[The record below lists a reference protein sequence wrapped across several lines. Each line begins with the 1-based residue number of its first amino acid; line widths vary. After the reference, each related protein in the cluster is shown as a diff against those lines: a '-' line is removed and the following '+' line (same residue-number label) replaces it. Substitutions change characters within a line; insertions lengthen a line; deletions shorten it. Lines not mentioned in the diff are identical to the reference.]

1 MTDINH
7 DNTVYPSSSFSGSPY
22 LYGQVYTPSPD
33 TRLTQ
38 IKDLAVPQLVRR
50 TNGRYTIRFRF
61 KGATSPFLSVSTRS
75 TDRRTATMRQRELA
89 ATAKAFMLDRQE
101 VSLQELTTH
110 LKSMAEQFLTDET
123 NDYWNGLEVATL
135 VDEKSNLK
143 ELAATQ
149 ALSLDQQKGIRLA
162 LEVLTAAQQRVDT
175 GDTSGLIKL
184 TDGGGDDNNHTDEST
199 IGDSTAILNNEQGD
213 RPAVFTQVTAP
224 CSHSERPAV
233 ESQPEV
239 IHFRP
244 LESSRLDVNL
254 TSRRFKSLILQPSV
268 VFQELVTSLL
278 AEKVQILKSSSYK
291 DLSSSLNTVSRFL
304 PEDMD
309 LMSRSGWLAV
319 RDAMLASEVRPSTIN
334 KLLTKAKMCLD
345 YGLMN
350 GQLEGR
356 NPIERMKLTKDID
369 SKRRA
374 FTDEELER
382 LLVRVEAEYQFTRH
396 TAHTTSE
403 ARRWASLVSV
413 ITGARAAEVCH
424 LTKRDIVTLDNGL
437 VCIDINEDGEGK
449 SVKNKHSVRLVPLT
463 DGAYGFDLASFL
475 EWVYMQPEDEG
486 PLFGMTPSAYSSW
499 FNSRVI
505 TEALPDAENVSLHS
519 LRHWLATRMKERGVN
534 LVDAQ
539 GILGH
544 SSQSITYDLYGKGHA
559 VGRLAEVLKT
569 ALL

>member
-7 DNTVYPSSSFSGSPY
+7 DNTVCPSSSFSGSPY
-22 LYGQVYTPSPD
+22 LFQQVCTSRPD

-50 TNGRYTIRFRF
+50 ANGRYTIRFRL
-61 KGATSPFLSVSTRS
+61 KGKTIPFLSVSTRS
-75 TDRRTATMRQRELA
+75 TDRRVAIMRQRELA
-89 ATAKAFMLDRQE
+89 ATAKAFLLDRPD
-101 VSLQELTTH
+101 VSLQELTEH
-110 LKSMAEQFLTDET
+110 LRVMAEQFLGD
-123 NDYWNGLEVATL
+123 DYWNGLEVATL
-135 VDEKSNLK
+135 VNLK
-143 ELAATQ
+143 DTQ
-149 ALSLDQQKGIRLA
+149 ALNLDQQKGIRLA
-162 LEVLTAAQQRVDT
+162 LEVLTAAQLAPLAQQRVDT
-175 GDTSGLIKL
+175 GDTSGLIDIVN
-184 TDGGGDDNNHTDEST
+184 TDCST
-199 IGDSTAILNNEQGD
+199 IGDSTSILKNEQGD
-213 RPAVFTQVTAP
+213 RPAVFTQEPQPAI
-224 CSHSERPAV
+224 CSFS
-233 ESQPEV
+233 
-239 IHFRP
+239 
-244 LESSRLDVNL
+244 
-254 TSRRFKSLILQPSV
+254 
-268 VFQELVTSLL
+268 ELVSSLL
-278 AEKVQILKSSSYK
+278 AEKVQTLKSSSYK

-309 LMSRSGWLAV
+309 LMSRSEWLAV
-319 RDAMLASEVRPSTIN
+319 RDAMLAAEVRPSTIN

-382 LLVRVEAEYQFTRH
+382 LLVRVESEYQFTRH

-413 ITGARAAEVCH
+413 VTGARSAEVCH

-437 VCIDINEDGEGK
+437 VCIDINEDGDGK

-463 DGAYGFDLASFL
+463 DGACGFDLKSFL
-475 EWVYMQPEDEG
+475 EWVDTQPDEG

-499 FNSRVI
+499 FNSWVL

>member
-22 LYGQVYTPSPD
+22 LYQQVHTPSPD

-38 IKDLAVPQLVRR
+38 IKDLATPQLVRR
-50 TNGRYTIRFRF
+50 TNGRYTVRFRL

-75 TDRRTATMRQRELA
+75 TDRRVATMRQRELA
-89 ATAKAFMLDRQE
+89 ATAKAFMLDRPE
-101 VSLQELTTH
+101 VSLQELTEH
-110 LKSMAEQFLTDET
+110 LRSMAEQFLTDASD
-123 NDYWNGLEVATL
+123 DYWNGLEVATL

-175 GDTSGLIKL
+175 GDTSGLIDIVMNNSRDSGTSNL
-184 TDGGGDDNNHTDEST
+184 TDYST
-199 IGDSTAILNNEQGD
+199 ICDSMAILKNEQGD
-213 RPAVFTQVTAP
+213 RPVVFTQ
-224 CSHSERPAV
+224 ER
-233 ESQPEV
+233 QPEV
-239 IHFRP
+239 TIA
-244 LESSRLDVNL
+244 D
-254 TSRRFKSLILQPSV
+254 QPAICS
-268 VFQELVTSLL
+268 FSELVSSLL
-278 AEKVQILKSSSYK
+278 AEKVQTLKSSSYK

-309 LMSRSGWLAV
+309 LMSRSEWLAV

-356 NPIERMKLTKDID
+356 NPIERMKLTKDTD

-382 LLVRVEAEYQFTRH
+382 LLGRVEAEYQFTRH

-413 ITGARAAEVCH
+413 VTGARSAEVCH
-424 LTKRDIVTLDNGL
+424 LTKRDVVTLDNGL
-437 VCIDINEDGEGK
+437 VCIDINEDGDGK

-463 DGAYGFDLASFL
+463 DGACGLDLKSFL
-475 EWVYMQPEDEG
+475 EWVDMQPDEG

-499 FNSRVI
+499 FNSRVL

>member
-1 MTDINH
+1 MTDINY

-22 LYGQVYTPSPD
+22 LYGQVYTSSPD

-38 IKDLAVPQLVRR
+38 INLLGVAKPQLVRR
-50 TNGRYTIRFRF
+50 ANGRYTIRFRL
-61 KGATSPFLSVSTRS
+61 KGQTTPFLSVSTRS
-75 TDRRTATMRQRELA
+75 TDRRVATMRQRELA
-89 ATAKAFMLDRQE
+89 ATAKAFMLDRPE
-101 VSLQELTTH
+101 VSLQELTEH
-110 LKSMAEQFLTDET
+110 LRSMAEQFLTDASD
-123 NDYWNGLEVATL
+123 DYWNGLEVATL

-184 TDGGGDDNNHTDEST
+184 IDDNNLTDDST
-199 IGDSTAILNNEQGD
+199 IGDSTSILKNEQGD
-213 RPAVFTQVTAP
+213 RPAVFTQ
-224 CSHSERPAV
+224 ER
-233 ESQPEV
+233 
-239 IHFRP
+239 
-244 LESSRLDVNL
+244 
-254 TSRRFKSLILQPSV
+254 QPSV
-268 VFQELVTSLL
+268 VFSSLVSSLL
-278 AEKVQILKSSSYK
+278 AEKVQTLKTSSYK

-319 RDAMLASEVRPSTIN
+319 RDSMLASEVRPSTIN

-413 ITGARAAEVCH
+413 VTGARSAEVCH

-437 VCIDINEDGEGK
+437 VCIDINEDGDGK

-463 DGAYGFDLASFL
+463 DGVHGFDLKSFL
-475 EWVYMQPEDEG
+475 EWVDMQPDEG

-499 FNSRVI
+499 FNSRVL

-559 VGRLAEVLKT
+559 VQRLAD
-569 ALL
+569 ALAVTFG

>member
-1 MTDINH
+1 MTDINY

-22 LYGQVYTPSPD
+22 LYQQVYTPSPD

-38 IKDLAVPQLVRR
+38 INLLGVAKPQLVRR
-50 TNGRYTIRFRF
+50 ANGRYTIRFRL
-61 KGATSPFLSVSTRS
+61 KGQTTPFLSVSTRS
-75 TDRRTATMRQRELA
+75 TDRRVATMRQRELA
-89 ATAKAFMLDRQE
+89 ATAKAFMLDRPE
-101 VSLQELTTH
+101 VSLQELTAH
-110 LKSMAEQFLTDET
+110 LRSMAEQFLTDASD
-123 NDYWNGLEVATL
+123 DYWNGLEVATL

-184 TDGGGDDNNHTDEST
+184 IDGGVSQLTDDNNLTDDST
-199 IGDSTAILNNEQGD
+199 IGDSTSMLNNEQGD
-213 RPAVFTQVTAP
+213 RPAVFTQ
-224 CSHSERPAV
+224 ER
-233 ESQPEV
+233 QPEV
-239 IHFRP
+239 TIA
-244 LESSRLDVNL
+244 D
-254 TSRRFKSLILQPSV
+254 QPAICS
-268 VFQELVTSLL
+268 FSELVSSLL
-278 AEKVQILKSSSYK
+278 AEKVQTLKSSSYK

-309 LMSRSGWLAV
+309 LMSRSEWLAV

-345 YGLMN
+345 YALMN

-374 FTDEELER
+374 FTDEELDR
-382 LLVRVEAEYQFTRH
+382 LLVRVESEYQFTRH

-475 EWVYMQPEDEG
+475 SWVDTQPDEC

-499 FNSRVI
+499 FNSRVM
-505 TEALPDAENVSLHS
+505 TEALGDAENVSLHS
-519 LRHWLATRMKERGVN
+519 
-534 LVDAQ
+534 
-539 GILGH
+539 
-544 SSQSITYDLYGKGHA
+544 
-559 VGRLAEVLKT
+559 
-569 ALL
+569 

>member
-7 DNTVYPSSSFSGSPY
+7 DNTVCPSSSFSGSPY
-22 LYGQVYTPSPD
+22 LYQQVCTSSPD

-50 TNGRYTIRFRF
+50 ANGRYTIRFRL
-61 KGATSPFLSVSTRS
+61 KGQTIPFLSVSTRS
-75 TDRRTATMRQRELA
+75 TDRRVATMRQRELA
-89 ATAKAFMLDRQE
+89 ATAKSFMLDRPD
-101 VSLQELTTH
+101 VSLQELTDH
-110 LKSMAEQFLTDET
+110 LRSMAEQFLTDASD
-123 NDYWNGLEVATL
+123 DYWNGLEVATL

-175 GDTSGLIKL
+175 GDASGLIKL
-184 TDGGGDDNNHTDEST
+184 IDDNNHTDYST
-199 IGDSTAILNNEQGD
+199 IGDSTSILKNEQGD
-213 RPAVFTQVTAP
+213 RPAVFTQ
-224 CSHSERPAV
+224 ERQ
-233 ESQPEV
+233 S
-239 IHFRP
+239 
-244 LESSRLDVNL
+244 
-254 TSRRFKSLILQPSV
+254 SV
-268 VFQELVTSLL
+268 VFSSLVSSLL
-278 AEKVQILKSSSYK
+278 AEKVQTLKTSSYK

-319 RDAMLASEVRPSTIN
+319 RDSMLASEVRPSTIN

-382 LLVRVEAEYQFTRH
+382 LLVRVESEYQFTRH

-413 ITGARAAEVCH
+413 VTGARSAEVCH

-437 VCIDINEDGEGK
+437 VCIDINEDGDGK

-463 DGAYGFDLASFL
+463 DGAYGFDLTSFL
-475 EWVYMQPEDEG
+475 SWVDMQPDEG

-499 FNSRVI
+499 FNSRVL
-505 TEALPDAENVSLHS
+505 TEALGDSQDVSLHS

>member
-7 DNTVYPSSSFSGSPY
+7 DNTAYLSSYFSGSPY
-22 LYGQVYTPSPD
+22 LYGQAHTSSPD

-38 IKDLAVPQLVRR
+38 IKDLATPQLVRR
-50 TNGRYTIRFRF
+50 ANGRYTIRFRL
-61 KGATSPFLSVSTRS
+61 KGATTPFLSVSTRS
-75 TDRRTATMRQRELA
+75 TDRRVATMRQRELA
-89 ATAKAFMLDRQE
+89 ATAKAFMLDKPD
-101 VSLQELTTH
+101 VSLQELTAH
-110 LKSMAEQFLTDET
+110 LRSMAEQFLTDASD
-123 NDYWNGLEVATL
+123 DYWNGLEVATL

-175 GDTSGLIKL
+175 GDTSSLIKL
-184 TDGGGDDNNHTDEST
+184 IDGGVSQLTDDNNHTDYST
-199 IGDSTAILNNEQGD
+199 IGDSMAILSNEQGD
-213 RPAVFTQVTAP
+213 RPEVFT
-224 CSHSERPAV
+224 R

-239 IHFRP
+239 AIA
-244 LESSRLDVNL
+244 D
-254 TSRRFKSLILQPSV
+254 QPAICS
-268 VFQELVTSLL
+268 FSELVSSLL
-278 AEKVQILKSSSYK
+278 AEKVQTLKTSSYK

-309 LMSRSGWLAV
+309 MMSRSEWLAV
-319 RDAMLASEVRPSTIN
+319 RDAMLAAEVRPSTIN

-374 FTDEELER
+374 FTDEELEG
-382 LLVRVEAEYQFTRH
+382 LLIRVEAEYQFTRH
-396 TAHTTSE
+396 TAHTSSE

-413 ITGARAAEVCH
+413 VTGARSAEVCH

-475 EWVYMQPEDEG
+475 SWVNTQSDEG

-499 FNSRVI
+499 FNSRVL
-505 TEALPDAENVSLHS
+505 TEALGDAENVSLHS

-559 VGRLAEVLKT
+559 VGRLADVLKT

>member
-7 DNTVYPSSSFSGSPY
+7 DNTAYPSSYFSGSPY

-38 IKDLAVPQLVRR
+38 INLLGVAKPQLVRR
-50 TNGRYTIRFRF
+50 ANGRYTIRFRL
-61 KGATSPFLSVSTRS
+61 KGQTTPFLSVSTRS
-75 TDRRTATMRQRELA
+75 TDRRVATMRQRELA
-89 ATAKAFMLDRQE
+89 ATAKAFMLDRPE
-101 VSLQELTTH
+101 VSLQELTEH
-110 LKSMAEQFLTDET
+110 LRSMAEQFLTDASD
-123 NDYWNGLEVATL
+123 DYWNGLEVATL

-184 TDGGGDDNNHTDEST
+184 IDDNNHTDYST
-199 IGDSTAILNNEQGD
+199 IGDSTSILKNEQGD
-213 RPAVFTQVTAP
+213 RPVVFTQ
-224 CSHSERPAV
+224 ER
-233 ESQPEV
+233 QPEV
-239 IHFRP
+239 TICSF
-244 LESSRLDVNL
+244 S
-254 TSRRFKSLILQPSV
+254 
-268 VFQELVTSLL
+268 ELVSSLL
-278 AEKVQILKSSSYK
+278 AEKVQTLKSSSYK

-309 LMSRSGWLAV
+309 LMSRSEWLAV

-356 NPIERMKLTKDID
+356 NPIERMKLTKDVD

-374 FTDEELER
+374 FTDEEMER
-382 LLVRVEAEYQFTRH
+382 LLVRVESEYQFTRH

-413 ITGARAAEVCH
+413 VTGARSAEVCH

-437 VCIDINEDGEGK
+437 VCIDINEDGDGK

-463 DGAYGFDLASFL
+463 DGACGLDLKSFL
-475 EWVYMQPEDEG
+475 EWVDMQPDEG

-499 FNSRVI
+499 FNSRVL
-505 TEALPDAENVSLHS
+505 TEALGEATDVSLHS
-519 LRHWLATRMKERGVN
+519 LRHWLATRMKERGAN

>member
-1 MTDINH
+1 
-7 DNTVYPSSSFSGSPY
+7 
-22 LYGQVYTPSPD
+22 
-33 TRLTQ
+33 
-38 IKDLAVPQLVRR
+38 
-50 TNGRYTIRFRF
+50 
-61 KGATSPFLSVSTRS
+61 
-75 TDRRTATMRQRELA
+75 MRQRELA
-89 ATAKAFMLDRQE
+89 ATAKAFMLDRPE
-101 VSLQELTTH
+101 VSLQELTEH
-110 LKSMAEQFLTDET
+110 LRSMAEQFLTDASD
-123 NDYWNGLEVATL
+123 DYWNGLEVATL

-184 TDGGGDDNNHTDEST
+184 IDDNNLTDDST
-199 IGDSTAILNNEQGD
+199 ICDSMAILSNEHGVSTE
-213 RPAVFTQVTAP
+213 VFTQVTAP
-224 CSHSERPAV
+224 CSHSER
-233 ESQPEV
+233 QPEV
-239 IHFRP
+239 AICSF
-244 LESSRLDVNL
+244 S
-254 TSRRFKSLILQPSV
+254 
-268 VFQELVTSLL
+268 ELVSSLL
-278 AEKVQILKSSSYK
+278 AEKVQTLKSSSYK

-309 LMSRSGWLAV
+309 LMSRSEWLAV

-356 NPIERMKLTKDID
+356 NPIERMKLTKDTD

-382 LLVRVEAEYQFTRH
+382 LLVRVESEYQFTRH

-413 ITGARAAEVCH
+413 VTGARSAEVCH

-437 VCIDINEDGEGK
+437 VCIDINEDGDGK

-463 DGAYGFDLASFL
+463 DGVHGFDLTSFL
-475 EWVYMQPEDEG
+475 EWVDMQPDEG

-499 FNSRVI
+499 FNSRVL

-544 SSQSITYDLYGKGHA
+544 SSQSITYDLYGRGHA

>member
-38 IKDLAVPQLVRR
+38 INLLGVAKPQLVRR
-50 TNGRYTIRFRF
+50 ANGRYTIRFRL
-61 KGATSPFLSVSTRS
+61 KGQTTPFLSVSTRS
-75 TDRRTATMRQRELA
+75 TDRRVATMRQRELA
-89 ATAKAFMLDRQE
+89 ATAKAFMLDRPE
-101 VSLQELTTH
+101 VSLQELTEH
-110 LKSMAEQFLTDET
+110 LRSMAEQFLTDASD
-123 NDYWNGLEVATL
+123 DYWNGLEVATL

-184 TDGGGDDNNHTDEST
+184 IDGNNHTDYST
-199 IGDSTAILNNEQGD
+199 IGDSTSILKNEQGD
-213 RPAVFTQVTAP
+213 RPVVFTQ
-224 CSHSERPAV
+224 ER
-233 ESQPEV
+233 QPEV
-239 IHFRP
+239 TICSF
-244 LESSRLDVNL
+244 S
-254 TSRRFKSLILQPSV
+254 
-268 VFQELVTSLL
+268 ELLSSLL
-278 AEKVQILKSSSYK
+278 AEKVQTLKSSSYK

-309 LMSRSGWLAV
+309 LMSRSEWLAV
-319 RDAMLASEVRPSTIN
+319 RDSMLASEVRPSTIN

-382 LLVRVEAEYQFTRH
+382 LLVRVESEYQFTRH

-413 ITGARAAEVCH
+413 VTGARSAEVCH

-437 VCIDINEDGEGK
+437 VCIDINEDGDGK

-463 DGAYGFDLASFL
+463 DGAYGFDLTSFL
-475 EWVYMQPEDEG
+475 EWVDMQPYEG

-499 FNSRVI
+499 FNSRVL
-505 TEALPDAENVSLHS
+505 TEALPDAMDVSLHS

>member
-22 LYGQVYTPSPD
+22 LYQQVCTSSPD

-50 TNGRYTIRFRF
+50 ANGRYTIRFRL
-61 KGATSPFLSVSTRS
+61 KGQTIPFLSVSTRS
-75 TDRRTATMRQRELA
+75 TDRRVATMRQRELA
-89 ATAKAFMLDRQE
+89 ATAKSFMLDRPE
-101 VSLQELTTH
+101 VSLQELTEH
-110 LKSMAEQFLTDET
+110 LRSMAEQFLTDASD
-123 NDYWNGLEVATL
+123 DYWNGLEVATL

-184 TDGGGDDNNHTDEST
+184 IDGGVSQLTDDDNHTDYST
-199 IGDSTAILNNEQGD
+199 IGDSTSILKNEQGD
-213 RPAVFTQVTAP
+213 RPAVFTQ
-224 CSHSERPAV
+224 ERQ
-233 ESQPEV
+233 S
-239 IHFRP
+239 
-244 LESSRLDVNL
+244 
-254 TSRRFKSLILQPSV
+254 SV
-268 VFQELVTSLL
+268 VFSSLVSSLL
-278 AEKVQILKSSSYK
+278 AEKVQTLKSSSYK

-309 LMSRSGWLAV
+309 LMSRSEWLAV

-382 LLVRVEAEYQFTRH
+382 LLVRVESEYQFTRH

-413 ITGARAAEVCH
+413 VTGARSAEVCH

-437 VCIDINEDGEGK
+437 VCIDINEDGDGK

-475 EWVYMQPEDEG
+475 SWVDTQPDEG

-499 FNSRVI
+499 FNSRVM
-505 TEALPDAENVSLHS
+505 TEALGDAENVSLHS

>member
-1 MTDINH
+1 
-7 DNTVYPSSSFSGSPY
+7 
-22 LYGQVYTPSPD
+22 
-33 TRLTQ
+33 
-38 IKDLAVPQLVRR
+38 
-50 TNGRYTIRFRF
+50 
-61 KGATSPFLSVSTRS
+61 
-75 TDRRTATMRQRELA
+75 MRQRELA
-89 ATAKAFMLDRQE
+89 ATAKAFMLDRPE
-101 VSLQELTTH
+101 VSLQELTEH
-110 LKSMAEQFLTDET
+110 LRSMAEQFLTDASD
-123 NDYWNGLEVATL
+123 DYWNGLEVATL

-175 GDTSGLIKL
+175 GDTSGLIDIVMNNSRDSGTSNL
-184 TDGGGDDNNHTDEST
+184 TNNST
-199 IGDSTAILNNEQGD
+199 ICDSMAILSNEQGVS
-213 RPAVFTQVTAP
+213 PEVFTR
-224 CSHSERPAV
+224 ER
-233 ESQPEV
+233 
-239 IHFRP
+239 
-244 LESSRLDVNL
+244 
-254 TSRRFKSLILQPSV
+254 QPSV
-268 VFQELVTSLL
+268 VFSSLVSSLL
-278 AEKVQILKSSSYK
+278 AEKVQTLKSSSYK

-319 RDAMLASEVRPSTIN
+319 RDSMLASEVRPSTIN

-345 YGLMN
+345 YALMN

-356 NPIERMKLTKDID
+356 NPIERMKLVKDVE

-382 LLVRVEAEYQFTRH
+382 LLGRVEAEYQFTRH
-396 TAHTTSE
+396 TAQTSSE

-475 EWVYMQPEDEG
+475 SWVDTQPDEG

-499 FNSRVI
+499 FNSRVM
-505 TEALPDAENVSLHS
+505 TEALGDAENVSLHS

>member
-1 MTDINH
+1 MTDINQ

-22 LYGQVYTPSPD
+22 LYQQVYTSSPD

-38 IKDLAVPQLVRR
+38 INLLSVAKPQLVRR
-50 TNGRYTIRFRF
+50 ANGRYTIRFRL
-61 KGATSPFLSVSTRS
+61 KGQTTPFLSVSTRS
-75 TDRRTATMRQRELA
+75 TDRRVATMRQRELA
-89 ATAKAFMLDRQE
+89 ATAKAFMLDRPE
-101 VSLQELTTH
+101 VSLQELTEH
-110 LKSMAEQFLTDET
+110 LRSMAEQFLTDASD
-123 NDYWNGLEVATL
+123 DYWNGLEVATL

-175 GDTSGLIKL
+175 GDTSGLIDIVMNNL
-184 TDGGGDDNNHTDEST
+184 TNNST
-199 IGDSTAILNNEQGD
+199 ICDSMAILSNEQGVS
-213 RPAVFTQVTAP
+213 PEVFTQ
-224 CSHSERPAV
+224 ER
-233 ESQPEV
+233 QPEV
-239 IHFRP
+239 AICSF
-244 LESSRLDVNL
+244 S
-254 TSRRFKSLILQPSV
+254 
-268 VFQELVTSLL
+268 ELVSSLL
-278 AEKVQILKSSSYK
+278 AEKVQTLKSSSYK

-304 PEDMD
+304 PEDMA

-403 ARRWASLVSV
+403 ARRWASLVFV
-413 ITGARAAEVCH
+413 VTGARSAEVCH

-437 VCIDINEDGEGK
+437 VCIDINEDGDGK

-463 DGAYGFDLASFL
+463 DGVHGFDLKSFL
-475 EWVYMQPEDEG
+475 EWVDMQPDEG

-499 FNSRVI
+499 FNSRVL
-505 TEALPDAENVSLHS
+505 TEALPDADNVSLHS

>member
-1 MTDINH
+1 
-7 DNTVYPSSSFSGSPY
+7 
-22 LYGQVYTPSPD
+22 
-33 TRLTQ
+33 
-38 IKDLAVPQLVRR
+38 
-50 TNGRYTIRFRF
+50 
-61 KGATSPFLSVSTRS
+61 
-75 TDRRTATMRQRELA
+75 MRQRELA
-89 ATAKAFMLDRQE
+89 VTAKAFMLDRPD
-101 VSLQELTTH
+101 VSLQELTAH
-110 LKSMAEQFLTDET
+110 LRSMAEQFLTDASD
-123 NDYWNGLEVATL
+123 DYWNGLEVATL

-175 GDTSGLIKL
+175 GDTSGLIDIVMNNL
-184 TDGGGDDNNHTDEST
+184 TNNST
-199 IGDSTAILNNEQGD
+199 IGDFTSILENEQGVS
-213 RPAVFTQVTAP
+213 PEVFTQVTAP
-224 CSHSERPAV
+224 CSHSER
-233 ESQPEV
+233 QPEV
-239 IHFRP
+239 AIA
-244 LESSRLDVNL
+244 D
-254 TSRRFKSLILQPSV
+254 QPAICS
-268 VFQELVTSLL
+268 FSELVSSLL
-278 AEKVQILKSSSYK
+278 AEKVQNLKSSSYK

-304 PEDMD
+304 PEGMD
-309 LMSRSGWLAV
+309 LMSRSEWLAV
-319 RDAMLASEVRPSTIN
+319 RDAMLAAEVRPSTIN

-356 NPIERMKLTKDID
+356 NPIERMKLTKDTD

-374 FTDEELER
+374 FTDEELEG
-382 LLVRVEAEYQFTRH
+382 LLIRVEAEYQFTRH

-413 ITGARAAEVCH
+413 VTGARAAEVCH

-463 DGAYGFDLASFL
+463 DGAYGFDLKSFL
-475 EWVYMQPEDEG
+475 EWVYMQPDEG

-499 FNSRVI
+499 FNSRVL

>member
-7 DNTVYPSSSFSGSPY
+7 DNTVYQSSSFSGSPY
-22 LYGQVYTPSPD
+22 LYQQVYTSSPD

-38 IKDLAVPQLVRR
+38 INLLSVAKPQLVRR
-50 TNGRYTIRFRF
+50 ANGRYTIRFRL
-61 KGATSPFLSVSTRS
+61 KGQTIPFLSVSTRS
-75 TDRRTATMRQRELA
+75 TDRRVATMRQRELA
-89 ATAKAFMLDRQE
+89 ATAKSFMLDRPD
-101 VSLQELTTH
+101 VSLQELTEH
-110 LKSMAEQFLTDET
+110 LRSMAEQFLTDASD
-123 NDYWNGLEVATL
+123 DYWNGLEVATL

-184 TDGGGDDNNHTDEST
+184 IDDNNHTDYST
-199 IGDSTAILNNEQGD
+199 IGDSTSILKNEQGD
-213 RPAVFTQVTAP
+213 RPAVFTQ
-224 CSHSERPAV
+224 ER
-233 ESQPEV
+233 
-239 IHFRP
+239 
-244 LESSRLDVNL
+244 
-254 TSRRFKSLILQPSV
+254 QPSV
-268 VFQELVTSLL
+268 VFSSLVSSLL
-278 AEKVQILKSSSYK
+278 AEKVQTLKSSSYK

-309 LMSRSGWLAV
+309 LMSRSEWLAV
-319 RDAMLASEVRPSTIN
+319 RDSMLASEVRPSTIN

-413 ITGARAAEVCH
+413 VTGARSAEVCH

-437 VCIDINEDGEGK
+437 VCIDINEDGDGK

-463 DGAYGFDLASFL
+463 DGVCGFSLKSFL
-475 EWVYMQPEDEG
+475 KWVDTQPADG

-499 FNSRVI
+499 FNSRVL
-505 TEALPDAENVSLHS
+505 TEALGDAENVSLHS

-559 VGRLAEVLKT
+559 VQRLAEVLKT

>member
-38 IKDLAVPQLVRR
+38 INLLGVAKPQLVRR
-50 TNGRYTIRFRF
+50 ANGRYTIRFRL
-61 KGATSPFLSVSTRS
+61 KGQTTPFLSVSTRS
-75 TDRRTATMRQRELA
+75 TDRRVATMRQRELA
-89 ATAKAFMLDRQE
+89 ATAKAFMLDRPE
-101 VSLQELTTH
+101 VSLQELTEH
-110 LKSMAEQFLTDET
+110 LRSMAEQFLTDASD
-123 NDYWNGLEVATL
+123 DYWNGLEVATL

-175 GDTSGLIKL
+175 GDTSSLIKL
-184 TDGGGDDNNHTDEST
+184 IDDNNHTDYST
-199 IGDSTAILNNEQGD
+199 ISDSTSILKNEQGD
-213 RPAVFTQVTAP
+213 RPAVLTQ
-224 CSHSERPAV
+224 ER
-233 ESQPEV
+233 
-239 IHFRP
+239 
-244 LESSRLDVNL
+244 
-254 TSRRFKSLILQPSV
+254 QPSV
-268 VFQELVTSLL
+268 VFSSLVSSLL
-278 AEKVQILKSSSYK
+278 AEKVQTLKSSSYK

-304 PEDMD
+304 TTGMD
-309 LMSRSGWLAV
+309 LMSRSEWLAV
-319 RDAMLASEVRPSTIN
+319 RDAMLAAEVRPSTIN

-413 ITGARAAEVCH
+413 VTGARSAEVCH
-424 LTKRDIVTLDNGL
+424 LTKRDVVTLDNGL
-437 VCIDINEDGEGK
+437 VCIDINEDGDGK

-463 DGAYGFDLASFL
+463 DG
-475 EWVYMQPEDEG
+475 V
-486 PLFGMTPSAYSSW
+486 
-499 FNSRVI
+499 
-505 TEALPDAENVSLHS
+505 
-519 LRHWLATRMKERGVN
+519 
-534 LVDAQ
+534 
-539 GILGH
+539 
-544 SSQSITYDLYGKGHA
+544 
-559 VGRLAEVLKT
+559 
-569 ALL
+569 

>member
-1 MTDINH
+1 
-7 DNTVYPSSSFSGSPY
+7 
-22 LYGQVYTPSPD
+22 
-33 TRLTQ
+33 
-38 IKDLAVPQLVRR
+38 
-50 TNGRYTIRFRF
+50 
-61 KGATSPFLSVSTRS
+61 
-75 TDRRTATMRQRELA
+75 MRQRELA
-89 ATAKAFMLDRQE
+89 ATAKAFMLDRPE
-101 VSLQELTTH
+101 VSLQELTEH
-110 LKSMAEQFLTDET
+110 LRSMAEQFLTDASD
-123 NDYWNGLEVATL
+123 DYWNGLEVATL

-184 TDGGGDDNNHTDEST
+184 IDDNNHTDYST
-199 IGDSTAILNNEQGD
+199 IGDSTSILKNEQGD
-213 RPAVFTQVTAP
+213 RPVVFTQ
-224 CSHSERPAV
+224 ER
-233 ESQPEV
+233 QPEV
-239 IHFRP
+239 TICSF
-244 LESSRLDVNL
+244 S
-254 TSRRFKSLILQPSV
+254 
-268 VFQELVTSLL
+268 ELVSSLL
-278 AEKVQILKSSSYK
+278 AEKVQTLKSSSYK

-309 LMSRSGWLAV
+309 LMSRSEWLAV

-356 NPIERMKLTKDID
+356 NPIERMKLTKDVD

-374 FTDEELER
+374 FTDEELEK

-403 ARRWASLVSV
+403 ARRWATLVSV
-413 ITGARAAEVCH
+413 VTGARSAEVCH
-424 LTKRDIVTLDNGL
+424 LIKRDIVTIDKM
-437 VCIDINEDGEGK
+437 VCIDINEDGDGK

-463 DGAYGFDLASFL
+463 DGAYGFDLTSFL
-475 EWVYMQPEDEG
+475 SWVDAQPDDG

-499 FNSRVI
+499 FNSRVL
-505 TEALPDAENVSLHS
+505 TEALPDADNVSLHS

-544 SSQSITYDLYGKGHA
+544 SSQSITHDLYGKGHA
-559 VGRLAEVLKT
+559 VGRLAD
-569 ALL
+569 ALNLALVGM

>member
-1 MTDINH
+1 
-7 DNTVYPSSSFSGSPY
+7 
-22 LYGQVYTPSPD
+22 
-33 TRLTQ
+33 
-38 IKDLAVPQLVRR
+38 
-50 TNGRYTIRFRF
+50 
-61 KGATSPFLSVSTRS
+61 
-75 TDRRTATMRQRELA
+75 MRQRELA
-89 ATAKAFMLDRQE
+89 ATAKAFMLDRPE
-101 VSLQELTTH
+101 VSLQELTEH
-110 LKSMAEQFLTDET
+110 LRSMAEQFLTDASD
-123 NDYWNGLEVATL
+123 DYWNGLEVATL

-175 GDTSGLIKL
+175 GDTSGLIDIVMNNSRDSGTSNL
-184 TDGGGDDNNHTDEST
+184 TDYST
-199 IGDSTAILNNEQGD
+199 ICDSMAILKNEQGD
-213 RPAVFTQVTAP
+213 RPVVFTQ
-224 CSHSERPAV
+224 ER
-233 ESQPEV
+233 QPEV
-239 IHFRP
+239 TIA
-244 LESSRLDVNL
+244 D
-254 TSRRFKSLILQPSV
+254 QPAICS
-268 VFQELVTSLL
+268 FSELVSSLL
-278 AEKVQILKSSSYK
+278 AEKVQTLKSSSYK

-309 LMSRSGWLAV
+309 LMSRSEWLAV

-356 NPIERMKLTKDID
+356 NPIERMKLTKDTD

-403 ARRWASLVSV
+403 ARRWASLLSV
-413 ITGARAAEVCH
+413 VTGARSAEVCH

-475 EWVYMQPEDEG
+475 SWVNTQSDEG

-505 TEALPDAENVSLHS
+505 TEALPDAEKRISTQS
-519 LRHWLATRMKERGVN
+519 ETLAGDPDER
-534 LVDAQ
+534 AW
-539 GILGH
+539 
-544 SSQSITYDLYGKGHA
+544 SQSGGCSGHLGA
-559 VGRLAEVLKT
+559 QQSVNYV
-569 ALL
+569 

>member
-22 LYGQVYTPSPD
+22 LYQQVYTSSPD

-38 IKDLAVPQLVRR
+38 ISLLSVAKPQLVRR
-50 TNGRYTIRFRF
+50 ANGRYTIRFRL
-61 KGATSPFLSVSTRS
+61 KGQTTPFLSVSTRS
-75 TDRRTATMRQRELA
+75 TDRRVATMRQRELA
-89 ATAKAFMLDRQE
+89 ATAKAFMLDRPD
-101 VSLQELTTH
+101 VSLQELTEH
-110 LKSMAEQFLTDET
+110 LRSMAEQFLTDASD
-123 NDYWNGLEVATL
+123 DYWNGLEVATL

-184 TDGGGDDNNHTDEST
+184 IDGGVSQLTDDNNLTDDST
-199 IGDSTAILNNEQGD
+199 IGDSTSILNNEQGD
-213 RPAVFTQVTAP
+213 RPAVFTQ
-224 CSHSERPAV
+224 ERQ
-233 ESQPEV
+233 S
-239 IHFRP
+239 
-244 LESSRLDVNL
+244 
-254 TSRRFKSLILQPSV
+254 SV
-268 VFQELVTSLL
+268 VFSSLVSSLL
-278 AEKVQILKSSSYK
+278 AEKVQTLKTSSYK

-319 RDAMLASEVRPSTIN
+319 RDSMLASEVRPSTIN

-345 YGLMN
+345 YALMN

-356 NPIERMKLTKDID
+356 NPIERMKLVKDVE

-382 LLVRVEAEYQFTRH
+382 LLGRVEAEYQFTRH
-396 TAHTTSE
+396 TAQTSSE

-475 EWVYMQPEDEG
+475 SWVDTQPDEG

-499 FNSRVI
+499 FNSRVM
-505 TEALPDAENVSLHS
+505 TEALGDAENVSLHS
-519 LRHWLATRMKERGVN
+519 LRHWLATCMKERGVN

-569 ALL
+569 A

>member
-1 MTDINH
+1 
-7 DNTVYPSSSFSGSPY
+7 
-22 LYGQVYTPSPD
+22 
-33 TRLTQ
+33 
-38 IKDLAVPQLVRR
+38 
-50 TNGRYTIRFRF
+50 
-61 KGATSPFLSVSTRS
+61 
-75 TDRRTATMRQRELA
+75 MRQRELA
-89 ATAKAFMLDRQE
+89 ATAKAFLLDRQE
-101 VSLQELTTH
+101 VSLQELTAH

-135 VDEKSNLK
+135 VDEKANLK
-143 ELAATQ
+143 EIAASQ
-149 ALSLDQQKGIRLA
+149 ALSIDQQRGIKLA

-175 GDTSGLIKL
+175 GDTSGLI
-184 TDGGGDDNNHTDEST
+184 GIIDNNHTVKST
-199 IGDSTAILNNEQGD
+199 ICDSMAILSNEQGVS
-213 RPAVFTQVTAP
+213 PEVFTQVTAP
-224 CSHSERPAV
+224 CSHSER
-233 ESQPEV
+233 
-239 IHFRP
+239 
-244 LESSRLDVNL
+244 
-254 TSRRFKSLILQPSV
+254 QPSV
-268 VFQELVTSLL
+268 VFSSLVSSLL
-278 AEKVQILKSSSYK
+278 AEKVQTLKTSSYK

-309 LMSRSGWLAV
+309 LMSRSEWLAV

-403 ARRWASLVSV
+403 ARRWATLVSV
-413 ITGARAAEVCH
+413 VTGARSAEVCH

-437 VCIDINEDGEGK
+437 VCIDINEDGGGK

-463 DGAYGFDLASFL
+463 DGVHGFDLKSFL
-475 EWVYMQPEDEG
+475 EWVDMQPDEG

-499 FNSRVI
+499 FNSRVL
-505 TEALPDAENVSLHS
+505 TETLPDAENVSLHS

-544 SSQSITYDLYGKGHA
+544 SSQSITYDLYGRGHA
-559 VGRLAEVLKT
+559 VQRLADALVMTHVNCLKSND
-569 ALL
+569 

>member
-1 MTDINH
+1 MIDINH

-22 LYGQVYTPSPD
+22 LYQQVYTSSPD

-38 IKDLAVPQLVRR
+38 ISLLGVAKPQLVRR
-50 TNGRYTIRFRF
+50 ANGRYTIRFRL
-61 KGATSPFLSVSTRS
+61 KGQTTPFLSVSTRS
-75 TDRRTATMRQRELA
+75 IDRRVATMRQRELA
-89 ATAKAFMLDRQE
+89 ATAKAFMLDRPE
-101 VSLQELTTH
+101 VSLQELTEH
-110 LKSMAEQFLTDET
+110 LRSMAEQFLTDASD
-123 NDYWNGLEVATL
+123 DYWNGLEVATL

-162 LEVLTAAQQRVDT
+162 LEVLTATQQRVDT
-175 GDTSGLIKL
+175 GDASGLIKL
-184 TDGGGDDNNHTDEST
+184 IDGGVSQLTDDNNHTDYST
-199 IGDSTAILNNEQGD
+199 IGDFTSILKNEQGD
-213 RPAVFTQVTAP
+213 RPAVFTQ
-224 CSHSERPAV
+224 ER
-233 ESQPEV
+233 QPEV
-239 IHFRP
+239 AIA
-244 LESSRLDVNL
+244 D
-254 TSRRFKSLILQPSV
+254 QPAICS
-268 VFQELVTSLL
+268 FSELVSSLL
-278 AEKVQILKSSSYK
+278 AEKVQTLKSSSYK

-309 LMSRSGWLAV
+309 LMSRSEWLAV
-319 RDAMLASEVRPSTIN
+319 RDSMLAAEVRPSTIN

-396 TAHTTSE
+396 TAQTSSE

-413 ITGARAAEVCH
+413 VTGARSAEVCH

-437 VCIDINEDGEGK
+437 VCIDINEDGDGK

-463 DGAYGFDLASFL
+463 DGVHGFDLKSFL
-475 EWVYMQPEDEG
+475 EWVDMQPDEG

-499 FNSRVI
+499 FNSRVL
-505 TEALPDAENVSLHS
+505 TEALGDAENVSLHS

-544 SSQSITYDLYGKGHA
+544 SSQSITYDLYGRGHA
-559 VGRLAEVLKT
+559 VQRLAD
-569 ALL
+569 ALVMTHG

>member
-1 MTDINH
+1 MTDINY
-7 DNTVYPSSSFSGSPY
+7 DNTGWTYSSFSGSPY
-22 LYGQVYTPSPD
+22 LYGQAHTSSPD

-38 IKDLAVPQLVRR
+38 IKDLATPQLVRR
-50 TNGRYTIRFRF
+50 ANGRYTIRFRL
-61 KGATSPFLSVSTRS
+61 KGATTPFLSVSTRS
-75 TDRRTATMRQRELA
+75 TDRRVATMRQRELA
-89 ATAKAFMLDRQE
+89 ATAKAFMLDKPD
-101 VSLQELTTH
+101 VSLQELTAH
-110 LKSMAEQFLTDET
+110 LRSMAEQFLTDASD
-123 NDYWNGLEVATL
+123 DYWNGLEVATL

-175 GDTSGLIKL
+175 GDTSSLIKL
-184 TDGGGDDNNHTDEST
+184 IDGGVSQLTDDNNHIDEST
-199 IGDSTAILNNEQGD
+199 IGDSTSILKNEQGD
-213 RPAVFTQVTAP
+213 RPEVFTQVTAP
-224 CSHSERPAV
+224 CSHSERQ
-233 ESQPEV
+233 S
-239 IHFRP
+239 
-244 LESSRLDVNL
+244 
-254 TSRRFKSLILQPSV
+254 SV
-268 VFQELVTSLL
+268 VFSSLVSSLL
-278 AEKVQILKSSSYK
+278 AEKVQTLKSSSYK

-319 RDAMLASEVRPSTIN
+319 RDAMLAAEVRPSTIN

-345 YGLMN
+345 YALMN
-350 GQLEGR
+350 GHLEGR

-396 TAHTTSE
+396 TAQTTSE

-413 ITGARAAEVCH
+413 VTGARSAEVCH

-475 EWVYMQPEDEG
+475 SWVNTQADEG

-499 FNSRVI
+499 FNSRVL
-505 TEALPDAENVSLHS
+505 TEALGDAENVSLHS

-559 VGRLAEVLKT
+559 VGRLADVLKT

>member
-1 MTDINH
+1 
-7 DNTVYPSSSFSGSPY
+7 
-22 LYGQVYTPSPD
+22 
-33 TRLTQ
+33 
-38 IKDLAVPQLVRR
+38 
-50 TNGRYTIRFRF
+50 
-61 KGATSPFLSVSTRS
+61 
-75 TDRRTATMRQRELA
+75 MRQRELA
-89 ATAKAFMLDRQE
+89 ATAKSFMLDRPD
-101 VSLQELTTH
+101 VSLQELTDH
-110 LKSMAEQFLTDET
+110 LRSMAEQFLTDASD
-123 NDYWNGLEVATL
+123 DYWNGLEVATL

-175 GDTSGLIKL
+175 GDTSGLIDIVMNNP
-184 TDGGGDDNNHTDEST
+184 TDYST
-199 IGDSTAILNNEQGD
+199 ICDSMAILSNEQGVS
-213 RPAVFTQVTAP
+213 PEVFTQ
-224 CSHSERPAV
+224 ER
-233 ESQPEV
+233 QPEV
-239 IHFRP
+239 AICSF
-244 LESSRLDVNL
+244 S
-254 TSRRFKSLILQPSV
+254 
-268 VFQELVTSLL
+268 ELVSSLL
-278 AEKVQILKSSSYK
+278 AEKVQTLKSSSYK

-309 LMSRSGWLAV
+309 LMSRSEWLAV

-369 SKRRA
+369 SRRRA

-382 LLVRVEAEYQFTRH
+382 LLVRVESEYQFTRH

-413 ITGARAAEVCH
+413 VTGARSAEVCH

-437 VCIDINEDGEGK
+437 VCIDINEDGDGK

-463 DGAYGFDLASFL
+463 DGAYGFDLTSFL
-475 EWVYMQPEDEG
+475 SWVDAQPDDS
-486 PLFGMTPSAYSSW
+486 PLFGMTPSAYSNW
-499 FNSRVI
+499 FNSRVL
-505 TEALPDAENVSLHS
+505 TEALGDATDVSLHS

-559 VGRLAEVLKT
+559 VGRLAD
-569 ALL
+569 ALAVALSTP

>member
-22 LYGQVYTPSPD
+22 LYQQVYTSSPD

-38 IKDLAVPQLVRR
+38 INLLGVACSLLAKPQLVRR
-50 TNGRYTIRFRF
+50 ANGRYTIRFRL
-61 KGATSPFLSVSTRS
+61 KGQTIPFLSVSTRS
-75 TDRRTATMRQRELA
+75 TDRRVATMRQRELA
-89 ATAKAFMLDRQE
+89 ATAKSFMLDRPD
-101 VSLQELTTH
+101 VSLQELTEH
-110 LKSMAEQFLTDET
+110 LRSMAEQFLTDASD
-123 NDYWNGLEVATL
+123 DYWNGLEVATL

-175 GDTSGLIKL
+175 GDTSGLIDIVMNNSRDSGTSNL
-184 TDGGGDDNNHTDEST
+184 TDYST
-199 IGDSTAILNNEQGD
+199 IGDSMAILSNEQGVS
-213 RPAVFTQVTAP
+213 PEVFTQ
-224 CSHSERPAV
+224 ER
-233 ESQPEV
+233 
-239 IHFRP
+239 
-244 LESSRLDVNL
+244 
-254 TSRRFKSLILQPSV
+254 QPSV
-268 VFQELVTSLL
+268 VFSSLVSSLL
-278 AEKVQILKSSSYK
+278 AEKVQTLKSSSYK

-309 LMSRSGWLAV
+309 LMSRSEWLAV
-319 RDAMLASEVRPSTIN
+319 RDSMLAAEVRPSTIN

-345 YGLMN
+345 YALMN

-356 NPIERMKLTKDID
+356 NPIERMKLVKDVE

-382 LLVRVEAEYQFTRH
+382 LLGRVEAEYQFTRH
-396 TAHTTSE
+396 TAQTSSE

-475 EWVYMQPEDEG
+475 SWVDTQPDEG

-499 FNSRVI
+499 FNSRVM
-505 TEALPDAENVSLHS
+505 TEALGDAENVSLHS

-559 VGRLAEVLKT
+559 VGRLADVLKT

>member
-22 LYGQVYTPSPD
+22 LYQQVYTSSPD

-38 IKDLAVPQLVRR
+38 INLLSVAKPQLVRR
-50 TNGRYTIRFRF
+50 ANGRYTIRFRL
-61 KGATSPFLSVSTRS
+61 KGQTTPFLSVSTRS
-75 TDRRTATMRQRELA
+75 TDRRVATMRQRELA
-89 ATAKAFMLDRQE
+89 ATAKAFMLDRPD
-101 VSLQELTTH
+101 VSLQELTEH
-110 LKSMAEQFLTDET
+110 LRSMAEQFLTDASD
-123 NDYWNGLEVATL
+123 DYWNGLEVATL

-184 TDGGGDDNNHTDEST
+184 IDDNNLTDDST
-199 IGDSTAILNNEQGD
+199 IGDSTSILNNEQGD
-213 RPAVFTQVTAP
+213 RPAVFTQ
-224 CSHSERPAV
+224 ERQ
-233 ESQPEV
+233 S
-239 IHFRP
+239 
-244 LESSRLDVNL
+244 
-254 TSRRFKSLILQPSV
+254 SV
-268 VFQELVTSLL
+268 VFSSLVSSLL
-278 AEKVQILKSSSYK
+278 AEKVQTLKTSSYK

-319 RDAMLASEVRPSTIN
+319 RDSMLASEVRPSTIN

-382 LLVRVEAEYQFTRH
+382 LLVRVESEYQFTRH

-413 ITGARAAEVCH
+413 VTGARSAEVCH

-437 VCIDINEDGEGK
+437 VCIDINEDGDGK

-463 DGAYGFDLASFL
+463 DGAYGFDLTSFL
-475 EWVYMQPEDEG
+475 SWVDMQPDEG

-499 FNSRVI
+499 FNSRVL
-505 TEALPDAENVSLHS
+505 TEALGDSQDVSLHS

-559 VGRLAEVLKT
+559 VGRLADVLKT

>member
-7 DNTVYPSSSFSGSPY
+7 DNTVCPSSSFSGSPY
-22 LYGQVYTPSPD
+22 LYQQVCTSSPD

-50 TNGRYTIRFRF
+50 ANGRYTIRFRL
-61 KGATSPFLSVSTRS
+61 KGQTIPFLSVSTRS
-75 TDRRTATMRQRELA
+75 TDRRVATMRQRELA
-89 ATAKAFMLDRQE
+89 ATAKSFMLDRPD
-101 VSLQELTTH
+101 VSLQELTDH
-110 LKSMAEQFLTDET
+110 LRSMAEQFLTDASD
-123 NDYWNGLEVATL
+123 DYWNGLEVATL

-175 GDTSGLIKL
+175 GDTSGLIDIVMNNL
-184 TDGGGDDNNHTDEST
+184 TDDST
-199 IGDSTAILNNEQGD
+199 IGDSTSILKNEQGVS
-213 RPAVFTQVTAP
+213 PQVFTQ
-224 CSHSERPAV
+224 ER
-233 ESQPEV
+233 
-239 IHFRP
+239 
-244 LESSRLDVNL
+244 
-254 TSRRFKSLILQPSV
+254 QPSV
-268 VFQELVTSLL
+268 VFSSLVSSLL
-278 AEKVQILKSSSYK
+278 AEKVQTLKTSSYK

-304 PEDMD
+304 PEDMA
-309 LMSRSGWLAV
+309 LMSRSEWLAV
-319 RDAMLASEVRPSTIN
+319 RDAMLAAEVRPSTIN

-356 NPIERMKLTKDID
+356 NPIERMKLTKDTD

-403 ARRWASLVSV
+403 ARRWATLVSV
-413 ITGARAAEVCH
+413 VTGARSAEVCH

-437 VCIDINEDGEGK
+437 VCIDINEDGDGK

-463 DGAYGFDLASFL
+463 DGAYGFDLKSFL
-475 EWVYMQPEDEG
+475 EWVDMQPDEG

-499 FNSRVI
+499 FNSRVL

-559 VGRLAEVLKT
+559 VGRLADVLKT

>member
-1 MTDINH
+1 
-7 DNTVYPSSSFSGSPY
+7 
-22 LYGQVYTPSPD
+22 
-33 TRLTQ
+33 
-38 IKDLAVPQLVRR
+38 
-50 TNGRYTIRFRF
+50 
-61 KGATSPFLSVSTRS
+61 
-75 TDRRTATMRQRELA
+75 MRQRELA
-89 ATAKAFMLDRQE
+89 ATAKAFMLDRPE
-101 VSLQELTTH
+101 VSLQELTEH
-110 LKSMAEQFLTDET
+110 LRSMAEQFLTDASD
-123 NDYWNGLEVATL
+123 DYWNGLEVATL
-135 VDEKSNLK
+135 VDEKSNLR

-175 GDTSGLIKL
+175 GDTSGLIDIVMNNP
-184 TDGGGDDNNHTDEST
+184 TDYST
-199 IGDSTAILNNEQGD
+199 IGDSTSILKNEQGG
-213 RPAVFTQVTAP
+213 RPAVFTQ
-224 CSHSERPAV
+224 ER
-233 ESQPEV
+233 QPEV
-239 IHFRP
+239 AICSF
-244 LESSRLDVNL
+244 S
-254 TSRRFKSLILQPSV
+254 
-268 VFQELVTSLL
+268 ELVSSLL
-278 AEKVQILKSSSYK
+278 AEKVQTLKSSSYK

-304 PEDMD
+304 PENMD
-309 LMSRSGWLAV
+309 LMSRSEWLAV
-319 RDAMLASEVRPSTIN
+319 RDSMLAAEVRPSTIN

-382 LLVRVEAEYQFTRH
+382 LLVRVESEYQFTRH

-413 ITGARAAEVCH
+413 VTGARSAEVCH

-437 VCIDINEDGEGK
+437 VCIDINEDGDGK

-463 DGAYGFDLASFL
+463 DGACGLDLKSFL
-475 EWVYMQPEDEG
+475 EWVDMQPDEG

-499 FNSRVI
+499 FNSRVM
-505 TEALPDAENVSLHS
+505 TEALGDATDVSLHS

-559 VGRLAEVLKT
+559 VQRLAD
-569 ALL
+569 ALAVTFG

>member
-1 MTDINH
+1 
-7 DNTVYPSSSFSGSPY
+7 
-22 LYGQVYTPSPD
+22 
-33 TRLTQ
+33 
-38 IKDLAVPQLVRR
+38 
-50 TNGRYTIRFRF
+50 
-61 KGATSPFLSVSTRS
+61 
-75 TDRRTATMRQRELA
+75 MRQRELA
-89 ATAKAFMLDRQE
+89 ATAKAFMLDRPE
-101 VSLQELTTH
+101 VSLQELTEH
-110 LKSMAEQFLTDET
+110 LRSMAEQFLTDASD
-123 NDYWNGLEVATL
+123 DYWNGLEVATL

-175 GDTSGLIKL
+175 GDTSGLIDIVMNNL
-184 TDGGGDDNNHTDEST
+184 TNNST
-199 IGDSTAILNNEQGD
+199 ICDSMAILSNEQGVS
-213 RPAVFTQVTAP
+213 PEVFTR
-224 CSHSERPAV
+224 ER
-233 ESQPEV
+233 
-239 IHFRP
+239 
-244 LESSRLDVNL
+244 
-254 TSRRFKSLILQPSV
+254 QPSV
-268 VFQELVTSLL
+268 VFSSLVSSLL
-278 AEKVQILKSSSYK
+278 AEKVQTLKSSSYK

-309 LMSRSGWLAV
+309 LMSRSEWLAV

-356 NPIERMKLTKDID
+356 NPIERMKLTKDTD

-396 TAHTTSE
+396 TAQTSSE

-413 ITGARAAEVCH
+413 VTGARSAEVCH

-437 VCIDINEDGEGK
+437 VCIDINEDGDGK

-463 DGAYGFDLASFL
+463 DGVHGFDLKSFL
-475 EWVYMQPEDEG
+475 EWVDMQPDEG

-499 FNSRVI
+499 FNSRVL

-544 SSQSITYDLYGKGHA
+544 SSQSITYDLYGRGHA
-559 VGRLAEVLKT
+559 VQRLAD
-569 ALL
+569 ALVMTHG

>member
-1 MTDINH
+1 
-7 DNTVYPSSSFSGSPY
+7 
-22 LYGQVYTPSPD
+22 
-33 TRLTQ
+33 
-38 IKDLAVPQLVRR
+38 
-50 TNGRYTIRFRF
+50 
-61 KGATSPFLSVSTRS
+61 
-75 TDRRTATMRQRELA
+75 MRQRELA
-89 ATAKAFMLDRQE
+89 ATAKAFMLDRPE
-101 VSLQELTTH
+101 VSLQELTDH
-110 LKSMAEQFLTDET
+110 LRSMAEQFLTDASD
-123 NDYWNGLEVATL
+123 DYWNGLEVATL

-175 GDTSGLIKL
+175 GDTSGLIDIVMNNP
-184 TDGGGDDNNHTDEST
+184 TDYST
-199 IGDSTAILNNEQGD
+199 ICDSMAILSNEQGVS
-213 RPAVFTQVTAP
+213 PEVFTQ
-224 CSHSERPAV
+224 ER
-233 ESQPEV
+233 QPEV
-239 IHFRP
+239 AICSF
-244 LESSRLDVNL
+244 S
-254 TSRRFKSLILQPSV
+254 
-268 VFQELVTSLL
+268 ELVSSLL
-278 AEKVQILKSSSYK
+278 AEKVQTLKSPSYK

-309 LMSRSGWLAV
+309 LMSRSEWLAV

-403 ARRWASLVSV
+403 ARRWATLVSV
-413 ITGARAAEVCH
+413 VTGARSAEVCH

-437 VCIDINEDGEGK
+437 VCIDINEDGDGK

-463 DGAYGFDLASFL
+463 DGAYGFDLTSFL
-475 EWVYMQPEDEG
+475 SWVDAQPDDG
-486 PLFGMTPSAYSSW
+486 PLFGMTPSAYSNW
-499 FNSRVI
+499 FNSRVL
-505 TEALPDAENVSLHS
+505 TEALPDADNVSLHS

-559 VGRLAEVLKT
+559 VGRLAD
-569 ALL
+569 ALAVALSTP

>member
-7 DNTVYPSSSFSGSPY
+7 DNAVCPSSSFSGSPY
-22 LYGQVYTPSPD
+22 LYQQVCTSSPD

-50 TNGRYTIRFRF
+50 ANGRYTIRFRL
-61 KGATSPFLSVSTRS
+61 KGQTTPFLSVSTRS
-75 TDRRTATMRQRELA
+75 TDRRVATMRQRELA
-89 ATAKAFMLDRQE
+89 ATAKAFMLDRPE
-101 VSLQELTTH
+101 VSLQELTAH
-110 LKSMAEQFLTDET
+110 LRSMAEQFLTDASD
-123 NDYWNGLEVATL
+123 DYWNGLEVATL

-175 GDTSGLIKL
+175 GDASGLIKL
-184 TDGGGDDNNHTDEST
+184 IDDNNHTDYST
-199 IGDSTAILNNEQGD
+199 IGDSTSILKNEQGD
-213 RPAVFTQVTAP
+213 RPAVFTQ
-224 CSHSERPAV
+224 ER
-233 ESQPEV
+233 
-239 IHFRP
+239 
-244 LESSRLDVNL
+244 
-254 TSRRFKSLILQPSV
+254 QPSV
-268 VFQELVTSLL
+268 VFSSLVSSLL
-278 AEKVQILKSSSYK
+278 AEKVQTLKSSSYK

-309 LMSRSGWLAV
+309 LMSRSEWLAV
-319 RDAMLASEVRPSTIN
+319 RDSMLAAEVRPSTIN

-382 LLVRVEAEYQFTRH
+382 LLVRVESEYQFTRH

-413 ITGARAAEVCH
+413 VTGARSAEVCH

-437 VCIDINEDGEGK
+437 TCIDINEDGDGK

-463 DGAYGFDLASFL
+463 DGACGLDLKSFL
-475 EWVYMQPEDEG
+475 EWVDMQPYEG

-499 FNSRVI
+499 FNSRVL
-505 TEALPDAENVSLHS
+505 TEALPDAMDVSLHS

>member
-1 MTDINH
+1 
-7 DNTVYPSSSFSGSPY
+7 
-22 LYGQVYTPSPD
+22 
-33 TRLTQ
+33 
-38 IKDLAVPQLVRR
+38 
-50 TNGRYTIRFRF
+50 
-61 KGATSPFLSVSTRS
+61 
-75 TDRRTATMRQRELA
+75 MRQRELA
-89 ATAKAFMLDRQE
+89 ATAKAFMLDRPE
-101 VSLQELTTH
+101 VSLQELTEH
-110 LKSMAEQFLTDET
+110 LRSMAEQFLTDASD
-123 NDYWNGLEVATL
+123 DYWNGLEVATL

-175 GDTSGLIKL
+175 GDTSGLIDIVMNNSRDSGTSNL
-184 TDGGGDDNNHTDEST
+184 TDYST
-199 IGDSTAILNNEQGD
+199 ICDSMAILKNEQGD
-213 RPAVFTQVTAP
+213 RPVVFTQ
-224 CSHSERPAV
+224 ER
-233 ESQPEV
+233 QPEV
-239 IHFRP
+239 TIA
-244 LESSRLDVNL
+244 D
-254 TSRRFKSLILQPSV
+254 QPAICS
-268 VFQELVTSLL
+268 FSELVSSLL
-278 AEKVQILKSSSYK
+278 AEKVQTLKSSSYK

-309 LMSRSGWLAV
+309 LMSRSEWLAV
-319 RDAMLASEVRPSTIN
+319 RDSMLASEVRPSTIN

-356 NPIERMKLTKDID
+356 NPIERMKLTKDTD

-413 ITGARAAEVCH
+413 VTGARSAEVCH

-437 VCIDINEDGEGK
+437 VCIDINEDGDGK

-463 DGAYGFDLASFL
+463 DGAYGFDLTSFL
-475 EWVYMQPEDEG
+475 SWVDMQPDEG

-499 FNSRVI
+499 FNSRVL
-505 TEALPDAENVSLHS
+505 TEALGDSQDVSLHS

-559 VGRLAEVLKT
+559 VGRLAD
-569 ALL
+569 ALNLALVGM

>member
-22 LYGQVYTPSPD
+22 LYQQVYTPSPD

-38 IKDLAVPQLVRR
+38 INLLGVAKPQLVRR
-50 TNGRYTIRFRF
+50 ANGRYTIRFRL
-61 KGATSPFLSVSTRS
+61 KGQTTPFLSVSTRS
-75 TDRRTATMRQRELA
+75 TNRRVATMRQRELA
-89 ATAKAFMLDRQE
+89 ATAKAFMLDRPE
-101 VSLQELTTH
+101 VSLQELTEH
-110 LKSMAEQFLTDET
+110 LRSMAEQFLTDASD
-123 NDYWNGLEVATL
+123 DYWNGLEVATL

-184 TDGGGDDNNHTDEST
+184 IDDNNHTDYST
-199 IGDSTAILNNEQGD
+199 IGDSTSILKNEQGD
-213 RPAVFTQVTAP
+213 RPVVFTQ
-224 CSHSERPAV
+224 ER
-233 ESQPEV
+233 QPEV
-239 IHFRP
+239 TICSF
-244 LESSRLDVNL
+244 S
-254 TSRRFKSLILQPSV
+254 
-268 VFQELVTSLL
+268 ELVSSLL
-278 AEKVQILKSSSYK
+278 AEKVQTLKSSSYK

-309 LMSRSGWLAV
+309 LMSRSEWLAV

-356 NPIERMKLTKDID
+356 NPIERMKLTKDVD

-403 ARRWASLVSV
+403 ARRWATLVSV
-413 ITGARAAEVCH
+413 VTGARSAEVCH
-424 LTKRDIVTLDNGL
+424 LIKRDIVTIDKM
-437 VCIDINEDGEGK
+437 VCIDINEDGDGK

-463 DGAYGFDLASFL
+463 DGAYGFDLTSFL
-475 EWVYMQPEDEG
+475 SWVDAQPDDG

-499 FNSRVI
+499 FNSRVL
-505 TEALPDAENVSLHS
+505 TEALPDADNVSLHS

-559 VGRLAEVLKT
+559 VGRLAD
-569 ALL
+569 ALNLALVGM

>member
-1 MTDINH
+1 
-7 DNTVYPSSSFSGSPY
+7 
-22 LYGQVYTPSPD
+22 
-33 TRLTQ
+33 
-38 IKDLAVPQLVRR
+38 
-50 TNGRYTIRFRF
+50 
-61 KGATSPFLSVSTRS
+61 
-75 TDRRTATMRQRELA
+75 
-89 ATAKAFMLDRQE
+89 AKAFMLDRPE
-101 VSLQELTTH
+101 VSLQELKEH
-110 LKSMAEQFLTDET
+110 LRSMAEQFLTDASD
-123 NDYWNGLEVATL
+123 DYWNGLEVATL

-175 GDTSGLIKL
+175 GDTSSLIKL
-184 TDGGGDDNNHTDEST
+184 IDGGVSQLTDDNNHTDYST
-199 IGDSTAILNNEQGD
+199 ISDSTSILKNEQGD
-213 RPAVFTQVTAP
+213 RPAVLTQ
-224 CSHSERPAV
+224 ER
-233 ESQPEV
+233 
-239 IHFRP
+239 
-244 LESSRLDVNL
+244 
-254 TSRRFKSLILQPSV
+254 QPSV
-268 VFQELVTSLL
+268 VFSSLVSSLL
-278 AEKVQILKSSSYK
+278 AEKVQTLKSSSYK

-319 RDAMLASEVRPSTIN
+319 RDSMLASEVRPSTIN

-396 TAHTTSE
+396 TAQTSSE

-475 EWVYMQPEDEG
+475 SWVDTQPDEG

-499 FNSRVI
+499 FNSRVL
-505 TEALPDAENVSLHS
+505 TEALGDAENVSLHS

-559 VGRLAEVLKT
+559 VGRLSEVLKT

>member
-1 MTDINH
+1 MTDINY

-22 LYGQVYTPSPD
+22 LYQQVYTPSPG

-38 IKDLAVPQLVRR
+38 INLLGVAKPQLVRR
-50 TNGRYTIRFRF
+50 ANGRYTIRFRL
-61 KGATSPFLSVSTRS
+61 KGQTTPFLSVSTRS
-75 TDRRTATMRQRELA
+75 TDRRVATMRQRELA
-89 ATAKAFMLDRQE
+89 ATAKAFMLDRPE
-101 VSLQELTTH
+101 VSLQELTEH
-110 LKSMAEQFLTDET
+110 LRSMAEQFLTDASD
-123 NDYWNGLEVATL
+123 DYWNGLEVATL

-175 GDTSGLIKL
+175 GDTSGLIDIVMNNP
-184 TDGGGDDNNHTDEST
+184 TDYST
-199 IGDSTAILNNEQGD
+199 ICDSMAILSNEQGVS
-213 RPAVFTQVTAP
+213 PEVFTR
-224 CSHSERPAV
+224 ER
-233 ESQPEV
+233 
-239 IHFRP
+239 R
-244 LESSRLDVNL
+244 
-254 TSRRFKSLILQPSV
+254 PSV
-268 VFQELVTSLL
+268 VFSSLVSSLL
-278 AEKVQILKSSSYK
+278 AEKVQTLKSSSYK

-309 LMSRSGWLAV
+309 LMSRSEWLAV
-319 RDAMLASEVRPSTIN
+319 RDAMLAAEVRPSTIN

-356 NPIERMKLTKDID
+356 NPIERMKLTKDTD

-413 ITGARAAEVCH
+413 VTGARSAEVCH

-437 VCIDINEDGEGK
+437 VCIDINEDGDGK

-463 DGAYGFDLASFL
+463 DGVHGFDLKSFL
-475 EWVYMQPEDEG
+475 EWVDMQPDEG

-499 FNSRVI
+499 FNSRVL

>member
-1 MTDINH
+1 
-7 DNTVYPSSSFSGSPY
+7 
-22 LYGQVYTPSPD
+22 
-33 TRLTQ
+33 
-38 IKDLAVPQLVRR
+38 
-50 TNGRYTIRFRF
+50 
-61 KGATSPFLSVSTRS
+61 
-75 TDRRTATMRQRELA
+75 MRQRELA
-89 ATAKAFMLDRQE
+89 VTAKAFMLDRPE
-101 VSLQELTTH
+101 VSLQELTAH
-110 LKSMAEQFLTDET
+110 LRSMAEQFLTDASD
-123 NDYWNGLEVATL
+123 DYWNGLEVATL

-175 GDTSGLIKL
+175 GDTSGLIDIVMNNP
-184 TDGGGDDNNHTDEST
+184 TDYST
-199 IGDSTAILNNEQGD
+199 ICDSMAILSNEQGVS
-213 RPAVFTQVTAP
+213 PEVFTQ
-224 CSHSERPAV
+224 ER
-233 ESQPEV
+233 QPEV
-239 IHFRP
+239 AICSF
-244 LESSRLDVNL
+244 S
-254 TSRRFKSLILQPSV
+254 
-268 VFQELVTSLL
+268 ELVSSLL
-278 AEKVQILKSSSYK
+278 AEKVQTLKSSSYK

-334 KLLTKAKMCLD
+334 KLLTKSKMCLD
-345 YGLMN
+345 YALMN
-350 GQLEGR
+350 GHLEGR
-356 NPIERMKLTKDID
+356 NPIERMKLVKDVE

-382 LLVRVEAEYQFTRH
+382 LLGRVEAEYQFTRH
-396 TAHTTSE
+396 TAQTSSE

-475 EWVYMQPEDEG
+475 SWVDAQPDDG
-486 PLFGMTPSAYSSW
+486 PLCGMTPSAYSSW
-499 FNSRVI
+499 FNSRVL
-505 TEALPDAENVSLHS
+505 TEALGDTENVSLHS

-559 VGRLAEVLKT
+559 VKRLADALKT

>member
-1 MTDINH
+1 
-7 DNTVYPSSSFSGSPY
+7 
-22 LYGQVYTPSPD
+22 
-33 TRLTQ
+33 
-38 IKDLAVPQLVRR
+38 
-50 TNGRYTIRFRF
+50 
-61 KGATSPFLSVSTRS
+61 
-75 TDRRTATMRQRELA
+75 MRQRELA
-89 ATAKAFMLDRQE
+89 ATAKAFMLDRPE
-101 VSLQELTTH
+101 VSLQELTDH
-110 LKSMAEQFLTDET
+110 LRSMAEQFLTDASD
-123 NDYWNGLEVATL
+123 DYWNGLEVATL

-175 GDTSGLIKL
+175 GDTSGLIDIVMNNP
-184 TDGGGDDNNHTDEST
+184 TDYST
-199 IGDSTAILNNEQGD
+199 ICDSMAILSNEQGVS
-213 RPAVFTQVTAP
+213 PEVFTQ
-224 CSHSERPAV
+224 ER
-233 ESQPEV
+233 QPEV
-239 IHFRP
+239 AICSF
-244 LESSRLDVNL
+244 S
-254 TSRRFKSLILQPSV
+254 
-268 VFQELVTSLL
+268 ELVSSLL
-278 AEKVQILKSSSYK
+278 AEKVQTLKSSSYK

-309 LMSRSGWLAV
+309 LMSRSEWLAV

-403 ARRWASLVSV
+403 ARRWATLVSV
-413 ITGARAAEVCH
+413 VTGARSAEVCH

-437 VCIDINEDGEGK
+437 VCIDINEDGDGK

-463 DGAYGFDLASFL
+463 DGAYGFDLTSFL
-475 EWVYMQPEDEG
+475 SWVDAQPDDG
-486 PLFGMTPSAYSSW
+486 PLFGMTPSAYSNW
-499 FNSRVI
+499 FNSRVL
-505 TEALPDAENVSLHS
+505 TEALPDADNVSLHS

-559 VGRLAEVLKT
+559 VGRLAD
-569 ALL
+569 ALAVALSTT

>member
-22 LYGQVYTPSPD
+22 LYQQVYTSSPD

-38 IKDLAVPQLVRR
+38 ISLLSVAKPQLVRR
-50 TNGRYTIRFRF
+50 ANGRYTIRFRL
-61 KGATSPFLSVSTRS
+61 KGQTTPFLSVSTRS
-75 TDRRTATMRQRELA
+75 TDRRVATMRQRELA
-89 ATAKAFMLDRQE
+89 ATAKAFMLDRPE
-101 VSLQELTTH
+101 VSLQELTDH
-110 LKSMAEQFLTDET
+110 LRSMAEQFLTDASD
-123 NDYWNGLEVATL
+123 DYWNGLEVATL

-175 GDTSGLIKL
+175 GDASGLIKL
-184 TDGGGDDNNHTDEST
+184 IDDNNHTDYST
-199 IGDSTAILNNEQGD
+199 IGDSTSILRNEQGVS
-213 RPAVFTQVTAP
+213 PQVFTR
-224 CSHSERPAV
+224 ER
-233 ESQPEV
+233 
-239 IHFRP
+239 
-244 LESSRLDVNL
+244 
-254 TSRRFKSLILQPSV
+254 QPSV
-268 VFQELVTSLL
+268 VFSSLVSSLL
-278 AEKVQILKSSSYK
+278 AEKVQTLKSSSYK

-309 LMSRSGWLAV
+309 LMSRSEWLAV
-319 RDAMLASEVRPSTIN
+319 RDSMLAAEVRPSTIN

-403 ARRWASLVSV
+403 ARRWATLVSV
-413 ITGARAAEVCH
+413 VTGARSAEVCH

-437 VCIDINEDGEGK
+437 VCIDINEDGDGK

-463 DGAYGFDLASFL
+463 DGAYGFDLKSFL
-475 EWVYMQPEDEG
+475 EWVDMQPDEG
-486 PLFGMTPSAYSSW
+486 PLFGMTPSAYVSDSS
-499 FNSRVI
+499 
-505 TEALPDAENVSLHS
+505 EP
-519 LRHWLATRMKERGVN
+519 
-534 LVDAQ
+534 
-539 GILGH
+539 
-544 SSQSITYDLYGKGHA
+544 Y
-559 VGRLAEVLKT
+559 
-569 ALL
+569 